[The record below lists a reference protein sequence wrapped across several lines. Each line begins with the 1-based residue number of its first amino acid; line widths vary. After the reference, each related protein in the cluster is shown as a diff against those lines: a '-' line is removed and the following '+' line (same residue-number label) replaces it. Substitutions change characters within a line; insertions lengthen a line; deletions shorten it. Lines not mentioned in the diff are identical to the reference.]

1 VEQELTTAARGT
13 FVGLET
19 TAGEGISSAVLDYGE
34 ETAPEVI
41 HSLLVDFVSPP
52 QFRTYV
58 PQVVQG
64 KAGSVSYVTTIKIED
79 LRGGRSDFQVEA
91 NFFSPSG
98 EPLALRVNG
107 QEASHLTLTLRPFGM
122 AVLVS
127 DPSAELRL
135 GYAVIESPRP
145 LVVEAEYQV
154 SSDDSPLSRVTVRG
168 GEAKMIQSSLVEVS
182 PDSQTDTGIAIL
194 NPQPRA
200 VLVELT
206 PLKESGNRPEGID
219 PPGVRLRLEPG
230 AQTAFMLSQFCSL
243 PDISGSSCNFPT
255 GGFIGQLHIRGY
267 EPVVVTTLRLV
278 NGLPQ
283 AGLPVRSL
291 EPDF

>member
-1 VEQELTTAARGT
+1 MEQELTTAARGT